1 VIGVELSR
9 LQREKLCGPP
19 TLFKRAKNSRRHLL
33 TVTPV
38 RSPAKSSKFDLVGFI
53 DEKIGGG
60 LKNGDVLVISSKF
73 VAVSE
78 GRTVKMSTVHAGAR
92 AKEIGSRYRM
102 DPRLCE
108 LVIRES
114 DEIMGGIP
122 GFLLTVK
129 DGLLTPNAGIDKSN
143 TKHGT
148 VVLYP
153 RRPEVSARKIRE
165 ALEFS
170 RGVSIGVIVC
180 DSRLSPTR
188 RGTTGV
194 AVAASGIDA
203 ILDMRGR
210 TDLFG
215 NVLKVTSQA
224 LADDLSSAAEVL
236 MGESDESIPI
246 VVIRGLDRK
255 LLKRTEYSGKRF
267 AISTEDDVYLRSL
280 GYSSRA

>member
-1 VIGVELSR
+1 ML
-9 LQREKLCGPP
+9 
-19 TLFKRAKNSRRHLL
+19 TL
-33 TVTPV
+33 TPIFTE
-38 RSPAKSSKFDLVGFI
+38 AKSSKFDIVELIEKKVGGRLR
-53 DEKIGGG
+53 D
-60 LKNGDVLVISSKF
+60 GDVLVISSKF

-78 GRTVKMSTVHAGAR
+78 GRVVKLASVRPGKK
-92 AKEIGSRYRM
+92 AKEIARKHRM

-108 LVIRES
+108 LVLRES
-114 DEIMGGIP
+114 DEVIGGIP
-122 GFLLTVK
+122 GFILASK

-143 TKHGT
+143 TRHGT

-165 ALEFS
+165 AFQFS
-170 RGVSIGVIVC
+170 RGVSIGVVVC

-194 AVAASGIDA
+194 AIAASGIEA
-203 ILDMRGR
+203 VLDMRGR

-236 MGESDESIPI
+236 MGESDESVPI
-246 VVIRGLDRK
+246 VMIRGLDRR
-255 LLKRTEYSGKRF
+255 LLKKTEYGGRRF
-267 AISTEDDVYLRSL
+267 SISMDEDVYLRSL
-280 GYSSRA
+280 GYSSSA